1 MATQEQLAEWIVANE
16 DKKGTADFETVVA
29 AYKELRDSTPTDI
42 DEEAELARIEKEY
55 QDEMARINA
64 VPEEPKEDDGGFLD
78 DITPDQ
84 LEEFLKGLGGGAA
97 GLLESAAL
105 GAITPFAEETESKL
119 REKIQDFADPVQEFF
134 AADAGSE
141 DLVGR
146 KLGEG
151 VGSFLGILGSAAI
164 PVVGLPLAGS
174 LAVGAGAGEAS
185 ERAREGGATEEERG
199 LASLLGAGVGAT
211 ELISP
216 ISILNKFRKAVGGE
230 AADGIV
236 ASAKRIFQEAGLEG
250 AQEFVAGV
258 GQNLIEKGIYNPE
271 RGAFQGTGEQFA
283 IGAGVGGFVQTVMEL
298 VTPRGRGRRD
308 DAPPEEEAVSTAPS
322 PLVGPRPEGEK
333 EVQGPL
339 PREEIVEAKAT
350 VPEEIDP
357 FAEETKPA
365 PVKETDEE
373 RLKLEERI
381 TKKLGLDKPAPP
393 PPAGFGATVT
403 EDVATEDTVKDTD
416 AEVDTAARPELQTPE
431 KKLTE
436 DTKPLESKIGANLQE
451 SIRAD
456 LDKGIS
462 QKQIFEDS
470 YEKGL
475 GLTQTQYKQEI
486 KLVSDKKK
494 QEEAAARKV
503 DIDRAAAK
511 FEQDLKDKKT
521 VKGTAPQFEPKITQE
536 ESQKRID
543 EEITNIN
550 KKTAGLQN
558 WSTMTKSLGEKYKE
572 IVPDRKDPMNVE
584 EKTKVKRLLLAT
596 IPEQSGRDKDKPEN
610 KQNREAKQFLS
621 KFERPLDAFIVAGYE
636 SVFPTPVV
644 TEQTKGITRA
654 EKQFFEGINGRT
666 SENLLR
672 WMNKNMDTKTK
683 TFVQDYIDT
692 QRQLKRE
699 ETLAENRL
707 TRRTKSLNQELK
719 NKGKLKEV
727 LEELYGVGTKKRT
740 ISKAAFIDYQRKVS
754 QRKAE
759 KEVEK
764 TKEEAKDFV
773 RTSFSDVVNN
783 PDMAFKQNL
792 KDRTKKFKEKKAKR
806 IANLRLKSL
815 APTFAGFDKMSTR
828 EINKLAREGRLSTAN
843 LSEAEYIK
851 LIEKRPTL
859 DFDALEQGVD
869 AKIASIETEELLLV
883 SAVEGL
889 DSPINPAVTKQ
900 IKQGDLKGALKELQ
914 NTTGSPFVSKIAS
927 ALVNN
932 LGDTKL
938 TTKKTLINDS
948 KSQIA
953 GMYSVDTDTITL
965 DSDTGI
971 NIHTLLHEAT
981 HAVTQKTLKKKSH
994 PLTKQITALFND
1006 TKDMLGTAYG
1016 AGSVQDFVAEAMS
1029 NPKFRQEL
1037 AGINPKGQP
1046 LSALERFVNSVGNFL
1061 RKIFRLPARA
1071 PEGSA
1076 LTQVDLLV
1084 DGMLAPT
1091 PGTRSTGDLTA
1102 SSMIGQVEDLATFLS
1117 NRANSVDNSA
1127 DAKKGFINRIADLV
1141 TDAEIGKK
1149 TKTFGLFSLPLQ
1161 AVTDIAA
1168 KFKMQGTAIRLR
1180 QTIEGLVG
1188 ETNKMDERID
1198 ATLKVFDNWI
1208 NKNPTKV
1215 DTFNKLVYISTLDRV
1230 DPTKPRSFYKNKKTD
1245 ETTPR
1250 DMQVIWDELNTLL
1263 TSVGPS
1269 GKEVYTEMR
1278 DVYSKIYKDL
1288 EGVVGRKIDSI
1299 VADKKEAKAIKN
1311 KIFAELFKD
1320 EKIEPYFPLT
1330 RKGDKWLAYEAF
1342 NARTNSTE
1350 QVYEAFETK
1359 SARDA
1364 RIAELATDPRVK
1376 TKPVAYMNLDQV
1388 IKTGSAPS
1396 SGLMAEMLGVLQKNQ
1411 PAKPSKKEQDAYNST
1426 REELI
1431 SLFISGL
1438 PETSFAKSMQKR
1450 EDFLGFQEDAFDA
1463 FRTKAYDLSRQVV
1476 RLDYSNQI
1484 RGLEDQLRSDWKKAG
1499 SDENGLLVLNEL
1511 LERAQ
1516 FARNPPVDFRQQ
1528 LAGNA
1533 NRVAFLGTIGFNL
1546 SSAIVNLS
1554 QIPLMMVPILG
1565 GKYAGVGSAIGSI
1578 GFASGIITSS
1588 GFSRKLSRVDMSKD
1602 KVSASGM
1609 PSIDNYFEANANG
1622 ELELRKDIDLSKMK
1636 KEKREFIENDLKTLV
1651 EEASKRGGLNRSLYY
1666 DTLAIE
1672 QAGRTRSIWDKANA
1686 YSAFSFHQVER
1697 YNRQVAMTATY
1708 RLELARMEKNPTA
1721 KEKKLSLAEK
1731 RKLAAKQAIYQS
1743 QEMNGG
1749 ATLST
1754 APRIA
1759 QQGIGRVALMY
1770 KSYGIQMY
1778 YTMFKTLDTALK
1790 GETAEVKKA
1799 ARKQL
1804 YGIVLSST
1812 LLAGASGLPLIGSV
1826 MMLANLFLDDEED
1839 DAETILRKH
1848 IGEFAYKGPISAL
1861 FGTDISTRVGLSN
1874 LLFRDNPY
1882 NDDASDADLL
1892 LSIIGGPAWSVSQS
1906 FSRGIKD
1913 VNEGNI
1919 ERGIEAM
1926 LPAAFR
1932 NIYKGAY
1939 RYPRDEG
1946 ILTRRGD
1953 VIHDD
1958 ITTGGLVSQIIGF
1971 PPTEYT
1977 FKQEQ
1982 NQQLKKIDRAVNERR
1997 TKLLKRFYVATRMG
2011 DDVDDILEE
2020 MYKFND
2026 RHPQHSIN
2034 GESILRSMKMHYM
2047 SSAKMHNG
2055 VTLSPKNR
2063 SMLLEFSN
2071 EYWGDI

>member
-1 MATQEQLAEWIVANE
+1 MATQEQLAEWIVSNE
-16 DKKGTADFETVVA
+16 DKKGTPDFETVVA

-42 DEEAELARIEKEY
+42 DAERDRIEEERKAKLAE
-55 QDEMARINA
+55 IA
-64 VPEEPKEDDGGFLD
+64 VTPVEEEDDDGGFLD

-308 DAPPEEEAVSTAPS
+308 DAPPEEPVVTTP
-322 PLVGPRPEGEK
+322 PEETPVEDTTTKKTKTKREK
-333 EVQGPL
+333 
-339 PREEIVEAKAT
+339 IVEAKAT

-521 VKGTAPQFEPKITQE
+521 VKDRPEEKRLTQE
-536 ESQKRID
+536 DSQKRMD
-543 EEITNIN
+543 EEIANIN

-759 KEVEK
+759 KEAEK
-764 TKEEAKDFV
+764 TEEEAKDFV
-773 RTSFSDVVNN
+773 RTKLSDMVNN

-792 KDRTKKFKEKKAKR
+792 KNKQAKIKKKIDKIK
-806 IANLRLKSL
+806 LKNITPSL
-815 APTFAGFDKMSTR
+815 SGFMNMSTR

-843 LSEAEYIK
+843 ISEAEYIE

-859 DFDALEQGVD
+859 DFDALEMSAADLQI
-869 AKIASIETEELLLV
+869 AKAEQELLTKH
-883 SAVEGL
+883 ATIQGL
-889 DSPINPAVTKQ
+889 DSPINPAVKKQ

-914 NTTGSPFVSKIAS
+914 NTTDSPFVSKIAS

-938 TTKKTLINDS
+938 ATKKTLISDS
-948 KSQIA
+948 KVEVSGI
-953 GMYSVDTDTITL
+953 YDVNTDTITL

-971 NIHTLLHEAT
+971 NVHTLLHEAT

-1061 RKIFRLPARA
+1061 RRIFRLPARA

-1215 DTFNKLVYISTLDRV
+1215 DTFNKLVYNSTLDRV

-1288 EGVVGRKIDSI
+1288 EGVVGKKIDSI

-1330 RKGDKWLAYEAF
+1330 RKGDKWISYDAF
-1342 NARTNSTE
+1342 NARTNTTE
-1350 QVYEAFETK
+1350 RVYEAFESV
-1359 SARDA
+1359 SARGA
-1364 RIAELATDPRVK
+1364 RMAELATDPRVK

-1396 SGLMAEMLGVLQKNQ
+1396 SGLMSEMLGVLQKNQ

-1463 FRTKAYDLSRQVV
+1463 FRTKAYDLSRQTI

-1588 GFSRKLSRVDMSKD
+1588 GFSRKLSRVDMKKD

-1609 PSIDNYFEANANG
+1609 PSIDNYFETNENG

-1636 KEKREFIENDLKTLV
+1636 KEKREFIENDLKALV
-1651 EEASKRGGLNRSLYY
+1651 EEAGKRGGLNRSLYY

-1721 KEKKLSLAEK
+1721 KEKKLSLAER

-1826 MMLANLFLDDEED
+1826 MMLANLFLDDEEE

-1861 FGTDISTRVGLSN
+1861 LGTDISTRIGLSN

-1913 VNEGNI
+1913 INQGNI
-1919 ERGIEAM
+1919 ERGVEAM

-1932 NIYKGAY
+1932 NAYKGAY

-1953 VIHDD
+1953 IIHDD

-1971 PPTEYT
+1971 PPTDYT
-1977 FKQEQ
+1977 LKQEQ
-1982 NQQLKKIDRAVNERR
+1982 NQQLKKIDRAINERR
-1997 TKLLKRFYVATRMG
+1997 TKLLKKFYVATRMG
-2011 DDVDDILEE
+2011 DDTDDLLEE
-2020 MYKFND
+2020 IRKYND
-2026 RHPQHSIN
+2026 RHPQHAITPD
-2034 GESILRSMKMHYM
+2034 SILRSMKMHYM

>member
-1 MATQEQLAEWIVANE
+1 MATQEQLAEWIVSNE
-16 DKKGTADFETVVA
+16 DKKGTPDFETVVA
-29 AYKELRDSTPTDI
+29 AYKELRDSTSTDI
-42 DEEAELARIEKEY
+42 DAERDRIEEERKAKLAEIDTAPVEAE
-55 QDEMARINA
+55 D
-64 VPEEPKEDDGGFLD
+64 DDGGFLD

-134 AADAGSE
+134 APDAGSE

-258 GQNLIEKGIYNPE
+258 GQNLIEKGVYNPE

-308 DAPPEEEAVSTAPS
+308 DTPPEEEVVSTAPS

-333 EVQGPL
+333 EIQGPL
-339 PREEIVEAKAT
+339 EEKVYEPKA
-350 VPEEIDP
+350 PDSAADP
-357 FAEETKPA
+357 FALEEEVK

-373 RLKLEERI
+373 RLELEERI

-475 GLTQTQYKQEI
+475 GLTQAQYKQEI

-511 FEQDLKDKKT
+511 FEQGLKDKKP
-521 VKGTAPQFEPKITQE
+521 VKDRPEEKRLTQE
-536 ESQKRID
+536 DSQKRMD
-543 EEITNIN
+543 EEIATIN
-550 KKTAGLQN
+550 KKTAGLKN

-572 IVPDRKDPMNVE
+572 IVPDRKDPMSVE
-584 EKTKVKRLLLAT
+584 DKTKVKKLLLST
-596 IPEQSGRDKDKPEN
+596 IPAQKGGESTEVKS
-610 KQNREAKQFLS
+610 NRAAKKFIS

-636 SVFPTPVV
+636 SVFPSPVA
-644 TEQTKGITRA
+644 TKQTKGIMTA
-654 EKQFFEGINGRT
+654 EKQFFEGIDGKT
-666 SENLLR
+666 GENLLR

-719 NKGKLKEV
+719 KKGKLKEV

-773 RTSFSDVVNN
+773 RTKLSDMVNN

-792 KDRTKKFKEKKAKR
+792 KNKQAKIKKKIDKIK
-806 IANLRLKSL
+806 LKNITPSL
-815 APTFAGFDKMSTR
+815 SGFMNMSTR

-843 LSEAEYIK
+843 ISEAEYIE

-859 DFDALEQGVD
+859 DFDALEMSAADLQI
-869 AKIASIETEELLLV
+869 AKAEQELLTKH
-883 SAVEGL
+883 ATIQGL
-889 DSPINPAVTKQ
+889 DSPINPAVKKQ

-914 NTTGSPFVSKIAS
+914 NTTDSPFVSKIAS

-938 TTKKTLINDS
+938 TTKKTLISDS
-948 KSQIA
+948 KVEVSGI
-953 GMYSVDTDTITL
+953 YDVNTDTITL

-971 NIHTLLHEAT
+971 NVHTLLHEAT

-994 PLTKQITALFND
+994 PLTKQITTLFND

-1046 LSALERFVNSVGNFL
+1046 LSALERFVNSVGTFL
-1061 RKIFRLPARA
+1061 RRIFRLPARA
-1071 PEGSA
+1071 SEGSA

-1141 TDAEIGKK
+1141 TNAEIGKK

-1188 ETNKMDERID
+1188 ATNDMDVRID
-1198 ATLKVFDNWI
+1198 GTLKVFDNWI

-1215 DTFNKLVYISTLDRV
+1215 DTFNKLVYNSTLDRV
-1230 DPTKPRSFYKNKKTD
+1230 DPTKSVSFYKGKKTED
-1245 ETTPR
+1245 GR
-1250 DMQVIWDELNTLL
+1250 DMQVIHKELNKLL
-1263 TSVGPS
+1263 TSVGPD
-1269 GKEVYTEMR
+1269 GRKVYEEMR

-1288 EGVVGRKIDSI
+1288 ESVVGKKIDSV

-1311 KIFAELFKD
+1311 KIFAELFRD

-1330 RKGDKWLAYEAF
+1330 RKGDKWISYDAF
-1342 NARTNSTE
+1342 NARTNTTE
-1350 QVYEAFETK
+1350 RVYEAFESV
-1359 SARDA
+1359 SARRA

-1376 TKPVAYMNLDQV
+1376 TKPVAYTNLDQV
-1388 IKTGSAPS
+1388 IKSGSAPS

-1431 SLFISGL
+1431 SLFIAGL

-1588 GFSRKLSRVDMSKD
+1588 GFSRKLSRVDMKKD

-1609 PSIDNYFEANANG
+1609 PSIDNYFETNENG

-1651 EEASKRGGLNRSLYY
+1651 EEAGKRGGLNRSLYY

-1826 MMLANLFLDDEED
+1826 MMLANLFLDDEEE

-1861 FGTDISTRVGLSN
+1861 LGTDISTRIGLSN

-1913 VNEGNI
+1913 INQGNI
-1919 ERGIEAM
+1919 ERGVEAM

-1932 NIYKGAY
+1932 NAYKGAY

-1971 PPTEYT
+1971 PPTDYT
-1977 FKQEQ
+1977 LKQEQ
-1982 NQQLKKIDRAVNERR
+1982 NQQIKKIDRAINERR
-1997 TKLLKRFYVATRMG
+1997 TKLLKKFYVATRMG
-2011 DDVDDILEE
+2011 DDTDDLLEE
-2020 MYKFND
+2020 IRKYND
-2026 RHPQHSIN
+2026 RHPQHSITPD
-2034 GESILRSMKMHYM
+2034 SILRSMKMHYM